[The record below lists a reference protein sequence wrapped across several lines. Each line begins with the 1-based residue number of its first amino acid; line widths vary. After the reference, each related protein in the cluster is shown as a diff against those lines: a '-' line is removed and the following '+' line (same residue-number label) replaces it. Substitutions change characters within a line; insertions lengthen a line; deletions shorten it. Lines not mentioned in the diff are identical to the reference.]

1 MSEKRNKGFKE
12 SWRKFIV
19 SLKKRPHNIPM
30 CMMVIAFI
38 VYSFN
43 LTKISNTTAVV
54 NKPLMGLCEFIIMLF
69 SILAFVCFLNAYPKR
84 QKPILPM
91 VILLYALQ
99 LIIVGADVIYLGRIN
114 EGLQSIQITD
124 ARAFIPQAKAVLT
137 VHIIM
142 VIITVVLI
150 ALIPVLGKMLN
161 KIDTSVKLSD
171 NDDVE
176 IELTDEDDSGEAV
189 RSGGKRHESEN

>member
-1 MSEKRNKGFKE
+1 
-12 SWRKFIV
+12 
-19 SLKKRPHNIPM
+19 
-30 CMMVIAFI
+30 MMVIAFI

-150 ALIPVLGKMLN
+150 ALIPVLGKMLS